1 MLVEANWRD
10 YMKVYTFGDNTKPV
24 MMLFPGT
31 CCYWKNNFG
40 HVIEGLKEYFYVAI
54 VSYSGFDETEQSTF
68 ISELDETKKIEQYIQ
83 QHFNGSIFGAYGCS
97 LGGSFVSLLVS
108 RKNVHIDHAIIGSSD
123 MDQTSKFVAKLQTA
137 IIMPIIYPLI
147 TGKGSKL
154 AKKFIA
160 KRMNSQDENA
170 DYRKKFMEIM
180 GIGSGVDFSFIS
192 KESMKNQFYSD
203 LYTKVGTQIQV
214 PHTTIHVFYAKKM
227 GEKYRDRYEKYFKQP
242 DIIEFDLRHEELLL
256 DASRWV
262 KEVCKACQ
270 IV

>member
-1 MLVEANWRD
+1 
-10 YMKVYTFGDNTKPV
+10 MKVSTFGDQSKLV

-54 VSYSGFDETEQSTF
+54 VSYSGFDETEHLTF

-83 QHFNGSIFGAYGCS
+83 EYFNGHIFAAYGCS

-108 RKNVHIDHAIIGSSD
+108 RENIHIDHAIIGSSD
-123 MDQTSKFVAKLQTA
+123 MDQTSKFLAKLQTA
-137 IIMPIIYPLI
+137 LVMSIIYPLI
-147 TGKGSKL
+147 TGKGSRL
-154 AKKFIA
+154 AKKFIS

-170 DYRKKFMEIM
+170 DYRKKFMELK
-180 GIGSGVDFSFIS
+180 GIGSGINFSFIS
-192 KESMKNQFYSD
+192 KESMKNQFCSD
-203 LYTKVGTQIQV
+203 LYTKVGQQIQV
-214 PHTTIHVFYAKKM
+214 PHTKFMYSMQKRWVKSI
-227 GEKYRDRYEKYFKQP
+227 EKRYEKYFKQP

-262 KEVCKACQ
+262 KEVCMACH
-270 IV
+270 VC

>member
-1 MLVEANWRD
+1 
-10 YMKVYTFGDNTKPV
+10 MKVYTFGDNTKPV

-40 HVIEGLKEYFYVAI
+40 HVIEGIKEYF
-54 VSYSGFDETEQSTF
+54 
-68 ISELDETKKIEQYIQ
+68 
-83 QHFNGSIFGAYGCS
+83 NGRIFGAYGCS

-108 RKNVHIDHAIIGSSD
+108 RENIHIDHTIIGSSD
-123 MDQTSKFVAKLQTA
+123 MDQTFKFVAKIQTA

-147 TGKGSKL
+147 TGNGSKL

-192 KESMKNQFYSD
+192 NESMKNQFYQM
-203 LYTKVGTQIQV
+203 L
-214 PHTTIHVFYAKKM
+214 P
-227 GEKYRDRYEKYFKQP
+227 
-242 DIIEFDLRHEELLL
+242 
-256 DASRWV
+256 
-262 KEVCKACQ
+262 
-270 IV
+270 